1 MAERIYRRS
10 DNCSITRQ
18 EPMKPARIEIKD
30 KIDQLLA
37 VLDKDIKHAERSL
50 IYLNDL
56 RSFVIK
62 RDSVALARLLEK
74 IRAQTDN
81 YVANELKRLSLRRE
95 LADAFDCEP
104 QKMNLSKLEA
114 NAPEQDKAQISR
126 RKAKLTRLTK
136 KLRQEHIAT
145 AMLLAECG
153 RLNRLLVKTIFGT
166 NTNSTVTYDSNGTTA
181 RQADTAFVNL
191 QF

>member
-1 MAERIYRRS
+1 
-10 DNCSITRQ
+10 
-18 EPMKPARIEIKD
+18 MKPARIEMKD

-37 VLDKDIKHAERSL
+37 VLDKDIKHVEQSL
-50 IYLNDL
+50 TCLNDL

-62 RDSVALARLLEK
+62 RDTVALAGLLEK
-74 IRAQTDN
+74 IRAESDN
-81 YVANELKRLSLRRE
+81 YVANELKRLSLRKE

-104 QKMNLSKLEA
+104 QQMNLSKLEA
-114 NAPEQDKAQISR
+114 NAPEQDKAQINR

-145 AMLLAECG
+145 VMLLAECG
-153 RLNRLLVKTIFGT
+153 RLNRLLVKTIFDT
-166 NTNSTVTYDSNGTTA
+166 NTSSTVTYDSNGTAA
-181 RQADTAFVNL
+181 RQAGTAFVNL